1 MQQICRK
8 GGKEVMAT
16 PILNYPN
23 YTVNEKGK
31 IYSIKSNKFIK
42 PSITKNGYMSVE
54 LFNENGSKRM
64 LAHRIVAMAYI
75 PNPNDYPQVNHID
88 ENPSNNNVENLEWCT
103 AKYNMNY
110 GNGARTRHL
119 KIDYSKPCYRENAIK
134 NGKNASVPVLQI
146 SLDGNVINRFES
158 IKDAERYL
166 EIKNSHICDCCKGR
180 RKTSNGFLWKYER
193 SDDLS
198 QYQY

>member
-1 MQQICRK
+1 
-8 GGKEVMAT
+8 MAI
-16 PILNYPN
+16 PVLNYPN

-42 PSITKNGYMSVE
+42 PSITKKGYMSVE

-64 LAHRIVAMAYI
+64 LVHRIVAMAYI
-75 PNPNDYPQVNHID
+75 PNPNHYPQVNHID

-110 GNGARTRHL
+110 GNGARTRHF

-146 SLDGNVINRFES
+146 SLAGKVINRFES

-166 EIKNSHICDCCKGR
+166 GIKTSHICDCCKGK